1 MVDGLTSKSI
11 ESTSLPLEGIDD
23 IHGSNSLPLGM
34 FSVGDSIPD
43 DVLKEHL
50 QDSSGLL
57 IDEARDPLDSSS
69 PGQSPDGRFGDT
81 LDVVSQHLTVP
92 LGTSLAESFASF
104 ATSGH
109 DAVLSVSDG
118 EAVNAPDYIHAVL
131 LSRPLCGGSLLGV
144 TRAST

>member
-1 MVDGLTSKSI
+1 M
-11 ESTSLPLEGIDD
+11 PLESIDN
-23 IHGSNSLPLGM
+23 IHGGDSLPLGM

-81 LDVVSQHLTVP
+81 LDVVSQHLPVP
-92 LGTSLAESFASF
+92 LGTSLAESLASF
-104 ATSGH
+104 TTSGH
-109 DAVLSVSDG
+109 VAVLSVTDG
-118 EAVNAPDYIHAVL
+118 EAVNAPD
-131 LSRPLCGGSLLGV
+131 
-144 TRAST
+144 